1 MRVYWPRSTRTQRR
15 FRPVGPGG
23 TRRYTGAV
31 RKFLPTV
38 QEAAVSAAMR
48 VVPRVLFKN
57 VTESPRLSKQCF
69 EGRGLFSFLQS
80 KTEGG
85 NVAMMYVT
93 KYSVGYYNPPKF
105 E

>member
-57 VTESPRLSKQCF
+57 LLKALVSQSNALRDGDFFRSSKAKQK
-69 EGRGLFSFLQS
+69 EELLQ
-80 KTEGG
+80 
-85 NVAMMYVT
+85 
-93 KYSVGYYNPPKF
+93 
-105 E
+105 

>member
-57 VTESPRLSKQCF
+57 LLKALVSQSSALRDGGFFRSSKAKQK
-69 EGRGLFSFLQS
+69 EELLQ
-80 KTEGG
+80 
-85 NVAMMYVT
+85 
-93 KYSVGYYNPPKF
+93 
-105 E
+105 